1 MRIPTLITLGQ
12 VIIFGQLD
20 PSVPFQH
27 PSTTILMPLMM
38 PLMKNRSCTAWSHPN
53 RPKLPCLGSGV
64 FHRTRHVSGAMQLRC
79 CDLLP
84 RRVGAVRRR
93 SASTHGTGRLEQL
106 GSTSWGMMFA
116 SSCSE
121 CLHVHGMLFWKLNLR
136 RGRIGQMESV
146 SGGGQR
152 CNARNRRFAGGNC
165 GTRTHGLPLA
175 AINLGAQPT

>member
-1 MRIPTLITLGQ
+1 M
-12 VIIFGQLD
+12 VAQL
-20 PSVPFQH
+20 S
-27 PSTTILMPLMM
+27 STHMTILLVSEC
-38 PLMKNRSCTAWSHPN
+38 KNWINVLEPKQNTQYAKRARQRLYTAECH
-53 RPKLPCLGSGV
+53 
-64 FHRTRHVSGAMQLRC
+64 HVSGAMQLRC

-152 CNARNRRFAGGNC
+152 CNAHNRRFAGGNC